1 METNTESNRIEFRNV
16 SLSFDETK
24 VLNNINLA
32 LEPGEMIFI
41 TGTSGSGKS
50 VLLRLAIGLN
60 SPDEGQ
66 VLLEGRDIATLSED
80 QLLELRSRR
89 MGMIFQEDSVFTGLS
104 VFDNVAFR
112 LVEHEISDEEIERL
126 VKEVLRFVGL
136 ENDSE
141 KLPAELSGGMRRRLE
156 LARAL
161 VGWPA
166 IMLFDEPASGLD
178 PLTAI
183 QVLDLIIRARDI
195 YGISSL
201 YVTKKLDE
209 IPYLATHHAVRT
221 PSGEIVI
228 EEIATK
234 SPAKTEVIVLD
245 AGEIVFT
252 GTVDEFESSTL
263 PEVVQ
268 LRDAYT
274 ETVSAHLNIS
284 NPWDKSRQPI
294 SDY

>member
-221 PSGEIVI
+221 LSGEIVI

-234 SPAKTEVIVLD
+234 SPTKTEVIVLD

-294 SDY
+294 LDY

>member
-89 MGMIFQEDSVFTGLS
+89 MGMIFQEDSVFTGLT

-112 LVEHEISDEEIERL
+112 LAEHEISNEEIERL

-195 YGISSL
+195 HKISML
-201 YVTKKLDE
+201 YVTKELHEIAYLSEHYAEGDEAGVTKIINGVAPHDCELKVMVLDGGSVAF
-209 IPYLATHHAVRT
+209 LGT
-221 PSGEIVI
+221 PS
-228 EEIATK
+228 
-234 SPAKTEVIVLD
+234 
-245 AGEIVFT
+245 
-252 GTVDEFESSTL
+252 EFEASRL
-263 PEVVQ
+263 P
-268 LRDAYT
+268 A
-274 ETVSAHLNIS
+274 VSLLT
-284 NPWDKSRQPI
+284 NPNAGMRMDDSYSPDPWSKKRRL
-294 SDY
+294 